1 MAVDSNY
8 IYWANSGTDSV
19 GRAALDGSGADPN
32 FITGAKGVSDVSVDS
47 HYVYWTNSGGLG
59 RAGLDGTGVA
69 MDFVSTLA
77 YGIGVDEKHLYWAS
91 FRYSPNRGGVVR
103 SNVNG
108 TGIEKKFVSVRKIYP
123 GDVAVDDAH
132 VWWIEQTG
140 IGRSAL
146 SGKNVKP
153 RIIKGDNVGHG
164 ETGLADM
171 AVDADGTPPKTTIKS
186 GPPQRTRNRSARFK
200 FASSEPDSSFKCKLD
215 KRRWRHCDQSYEVK
229 ELGPGEHKLSVRAT
243 DRFGNTDPT
252 PADDQFRAWF
262 ALGLHTARHILRR
275 DPAWSGLRPLLREPS
290 GFEGLRMSQKVADA
304 NDLPRSKVEDLTD
317 FLTELDAGRPG
328 GQVQVTERK
337 DRLAEVAELLGPIGE
352 AFPRLA
358 AVLPPNLSRAVGTS
372 VDGCLSLEARLDRRV
387 PLDVRIELR
396 QEGVQV
402 IGIPR
407 LDGALDGLHVLLR
420 HRPLSISRGRR
431 SALGRKPGRLGGLG
445 QRGVLVDRDDPS
457 VIGKAAR
464 DGESDLGS
472 DTAGPPRGERG

>member
-1 MAVDSNY
+1 MGRRRLKQGGSPGRPRRLVPAIALAGVLTMVCAGAADAFVYWADRDARSIGRAKSNGKGVDQSYIKANASVYGVAVDDKYIYWTDRTGGGIGRASRNGKKIKRKFVTGLSSPHGMAVDSNY

-153 RIIKGDNVGHG
+153 RIIEGDNVGHG

-229 ELGPGEHKLSVRAT
+229 ELGPGEHKLSVRAI
-243 DRFGNTDPT
+243 DRFGNADPT
-252 PADDQFRAWF
+252 PAKAEF
-262 ALGLHTARHILRR
+262 
-275 DPAWSGLRPLLREPS
+275 
-290 GFEGLRMSQKVADA
+290 KV
-304 NDLPRSKVEDLTD
+304 
-317 FLTELDAGRPG
+317 
-328 GQVQVTERK
+328 
-337 DRLAEVAELLGPIGE
+337 
-352 AFPRLA
+352 
-358 AVLPPNLSRAVGTS
+358 VG
-372 VDGCLSLEARLDRRV
+372 
-387 PLDVRIELR
+387 
-396 QEGVQV
+396 
-402 IGIPR
+402 
-407 LDGALDGLHVLLR
+407 
-420 HRPLSISRGRR
+420 
-431 SALGRKPGRLGGLG
+431 
-445 QRGVLVDRDDPS
+445 
-457 VIGKAAR
+457 
-464 DGESDLGS
+464 
-472 DTAGPPRGERG
+472 